1 MRRYEV
7 IGCSESLTANKNYE
21 KGIFVIKESELI
33 KQVSPEMKKIE
44 LGDGVEVKS
53 EVLRNAC
60 LSCLEYNVQVP
71 KLQRTDPRALNIED
85 GTCLY
90 HRRNFNAMTTPL
102 YQIQF
107 KYTCI

>member
-7 IGCSESLTANKNYE
+7 IGCSESLTANKIYE

-33 KQVSPEMKKIE
+33 KQVSPEIKKIE

-60 LSCLEYNVQVP
+60 LSLFGVQRP
-71 KLQRTDPRALNIED
+71 GTEASAHRPTCSQR
-85 GTCLY
+85 
-90 HRRNFNAMTTPL
+90 
-102 YQIQF
+102 
-107 KYTCI
+107 